1 MFLTKPISLR
11 LRLHPVYYKYGYM
24 SCQSFIINMNVKLV
38 LIENIYNEEFV
49 RLFVNNNSE

>member
-24 SCQSFIINMNVKLV
+24 SCQSFLISMNVKKDSSYRKYK
-38 LIENIYNEEFV
+38 EG
-49 RLFVNNNSE
+49 FVNDNSE

>member
-24 SCQSFIINMNVKLV
+24 SCQSFLVNMSVKKIV
-38 LIENIYNEEFV
+38 HRQCKEEIA
-49 RLFVNNNSE
+49 RIFVNGN

>member
-24 SCQSFIINMNVKLV
+24 SCQSFLIIMNDKKIV
-38 LIENIYNEEFV
+38 LMENIIPVMF
-49 RLFVNNNSE
+49 

>member
-24 SCQSFIINMNVKLV
+24 SCQSFLINMNVKKSSYRNKKRSTRDV
-38 LIENIYNEEFV
+38 LMA
-49 RLFVNNNSE
+49 